1 MAVAETPTPTMSIKE
16 AAEAHRRAM
25 SAHAE
30 TGAAVGRA
38 QRALYRALRARF
50 EERLGGVEGTSIT
63 SEQLAE
69 LGLPCEDCLMIVHP
83 DGRPHEITFSAR
95 DGMTANCGRRL

>member
-1 MAVAETPTPTMSIKE
+1 MVQRVETPTMSIEE

-25 SAHAE
+25 SAHVE
-30 TGAAVGRA
+30 TGTALGRA
-38 QRALYRALRARF
+38 QRVLYRALRARF
-50 EERLGGVEGTSIT
+50 EERLAAVEGSSVT

-83 DGRPHEITFSAR
+83 DGRPHEISFNSR
-95 DGMTANCGRRL
+95 DGITAQCGRRP